1 VADGEGS
8 GGCGGCV
15 VVDVVAPGVSEVEEG
30 LYGVLGG
37 SARWYAR
44 STTPGVVSCGG

>member
-1 VADGEGS
+1 VANGEGS
-8 GGCGGCV
+8 GGCGSGV

-30 LYGVLGG
+30 LYGVLGS

-44 STTPGVVSCGG
+44 LKTPGVVSCGG